1 MGSRDNGDRSPCG
14 RAALYLANGR
24 LYNGV
29 ADIEAFDVTATGLSL
44 PR

>member
-1 MGSRDNGDRSPCG
+1 MAIVRPAGEP
-14 RAALYLANGR
+14 LYLANGR